1 MQILVYHFQ
10 LDLDVV
16 AENDTEESKG
26 SYRIREILSDDLN
39 DLVLEDIKATE
50 KNKCGEEIKKW
61 IKKNAK
67 PKIISAFK

>member
-1 MQILVYHFQ
+1 MTCHHWLPTQLPRSTEEGMQILLYGFY

-50 KNKCGEEIKKW
+50 KN
-61 IKKNAK
+61 
-67 PKIISAFK
+67 

>member
-1 MQILVYHFQ
+1 MQILLYGFY

-50 KNKCGEEIKKW
+50 KN
-61 IKKNAK
+61 
-67 PKIISAFK
+67 